1 MGGGRAEA
9 RPSCSPVATRPWQS
23 PGDRLQKRRRS
34 RARPRTG
41 SGPPNGCARTPK
53 RLQVGPRSG
62 KPSDSRRQAVLSQS
76 WSRYGAEAYI
86 VGRLQGVTGRRD
98 RGMHH
103 EASRRLS
110 GLSGQLAADMVR
122 LPIPAGRQRVKGR
135 ATFFPLRR
143 PGLAHLQIA
152 RIDSDEVVAECERE
166 IYKAQ
171 DIDPMDELSLGD
183 GGGSVPTPS
192 I

>member
-1 MGGGRAEA
+1 
-9 RPSCSPVATRPWQS
+9 
-23 PGDRLQKRRRS
+23 
-34 RARPRTG
+34 
-41 SGPPNGCARTPK
+41 
-53 RLQVGPRSG
+53 
-62 KPSDSRRQAVLSQS
+62 
-76 WSRYGAEAYI
+76 
-86 VGRLQGVTGRRD
+86 
-98 RGMHH
+98 MHH